1 MSKSKM
7 RQYKMPEQAD
17 KVVIAKYVRVSTD
30 KQREEG
36 YSVEIQKERL
46 TGYTRSIF
54 PPEQYDVEYREYIDD
69 GFSGGSLDRPKMN
82 QLIED
87 VKDGEITHVVVV
99 KLDRLSRS
107 QKDTLYL
114 IEDVFLPHN
123 VAFISMGESFNT
135 ATPFGRAVVGIL
147 SVFAQLERENI
158 FERTRSGM
166 QKRVELGYW
175 PGGGRVPFG
184 YDYDRE
190 QGTLIPNRD
199 AETVRRIYDLYIQ
212 GYAMQTIADMCGLKY
227 DKLVQNILTR
237 KSNTGVIVYN
247 GVEYQGRH
255 EPIVSCETYQKAML
269 AMLERSGKK
278 FTSVTEHLLTG
289 LLRCGK
295 CGARMRYQKWG
306 NTGTKLVCYSQQKS
320 KQYMVRDAE
329 CSNPKPWADDVEALV
344 LDVVFRRA
352 RETVEREKPGLEACT
367 VLNALEN
374 QRNELTKKLKRLYG
388 LYAEATD
395 EALLSSIQDVR
406 KELAQAD
413 KRIEL
418 ESERATAMKVADEFR
433 RNLDTL
439 KDCWEYMTLTE
450 KRNVLRSI
458 LNEVVITE
466 NNIHV
471 DFRL

>member
-1 MSKSKM
+1 MAKSKM
-7 RQYKMPEQAD
+7 RKFKMPEQAD

-36 YSVEIQKERL
+36 FSIDIQKERL
-46 TGYTRSIF
+46 TGYTHSMF
-54 PPEQYDVEYREYIDD
+54 PPEQYDVEYREYVDD
-69 GFSGGSLDRPKMN
+69 GYSGGSLDRPRMN
-82 QLIED
+82 ELIED
-87 VKDGEITHVVVV
+87 VKNGQITHVVVV

-158 FERTRSGM
+158 YERTRSGM

-175 PGGGRVPFG
+175 PGGGRIPFG

-190 QGTLIPNRD
+190 QGILIPNQD

-212 GYAMQTIADMCGLKY
+212 GYAMQTIANMCGLKY
-227 DKLVQNILTR
+227 DKLVQNILAR

-247 GVEYQGRH
+247 GIEYQGRH
-255 EPIVSCETYQKAML
+255 EPIISPETYQKASL
-269 AMLERSGKK
+269 AMLERAGQK
-278 FTSVTEHLLTG
+278 FTSATEHLLTG

-306 NTGTKLVCYSQQKS
+306 NAGTKLVCYSQQKS
-320 KQYMVRDAE
+320 KSYMVKDKG
-329 CSNPKPWADDVEALV
+329 CQNPKPWADDVEAIV

-352 RETVEREKPGLEACT
+352 RETVEQEKPGSEACT
-367 VLNALEN
+367 ALMALEQ
-374 QRNELTKKLKRLYG
+374 QRNELMKKLKRLYG

-395 EALLSSIQDVR
+395 EALLSSIQDAKR
-406 KELAQAD
+406 EIATIE

-418 ESERATAMKVADEFR
+418 ESEQAAVSQAAENSR
-433 RNLDTL
+433 RHLDTL
-439 KDCWEYMTLTE
+439 RDCWDYMTISE
-450 KRNVLRSI
+450 KRNILRSV
-458 LNEVVITE
+458 LDQVVVTGR
-466 NNIHV
+466 NVHV
-471 DFRL
+471 DFSA